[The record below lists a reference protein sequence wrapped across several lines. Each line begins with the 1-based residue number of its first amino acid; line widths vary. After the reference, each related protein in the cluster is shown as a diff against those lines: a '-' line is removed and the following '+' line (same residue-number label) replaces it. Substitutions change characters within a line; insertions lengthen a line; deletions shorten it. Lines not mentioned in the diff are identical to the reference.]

1 MSKDTFLSPLIKLK
15 NDFQN
20 ICKRFALD
28 KCFVRASAM
37 GYITFLGFIPF
48 VMVILIF
55 TPDITMVKIKE
66 TIIAFI
72 FKTFMPNSAQTMK
85 DVFVELMDRRVGMDV
100 ISFVLLVVTS
110 FLLFKSISNTF
121 DVIMKT
127 HHLKRHS
134 LGREFERFVT
144 ALIGGLVIVAALL
157 FSTSLPLINQI
168 TKITFIIQILP
179 YFFIFLVL
187 FALYLYAPSSRPKVW
202 SALLGAILSSVVWI
216 LLKLCFDWYIATF
229 TNVRSVY
236 GTLGAF
242 PIFMIWLYFNWVT
255 ILFGMEVVSYFS
267 GVKHPK
273 IQKDKKSKK
282 INLKISLEK
291 EIDEESVKKFKEM
304 ELPRTNKSKK
314 DFLELIKFI
323 LNNNNEK

>member
-1 MSKDTFLSPLIKLK
+1 MSKDQVLFPFRKLK
-15 NDFQN
+15 KDFVN
-20 ICKRFALD
+20 IYHNFVLD
-28 KCFVRASAM
+28 KCFIRASAM

-55 TPDITMVKIKE
+55 TPDITMVKIRD

-85 DVFVELMDRRVGMDV
+85 DVFVELMERRVGMDV
-100 ISFVLLVVTS
+100 VSFILLIVTS

-127 HHLKRHS
+127 HKLKRHS
-134 LGREFERFVT
+134 LGREFERFIT
-144 ALIGGLVIVAALL
+144 ALIGGLVVVAALL
-157 FSTSLPLINQI
+157 FSTSLPVINQI
-168 TKITFIIQILP
+168 TQITFIIKILP

-187 FALYLYAPSSRPKVW
+187 FALYEYTPSSRPKTL
-202 SALLGAILSSVVWI
+202 SALFGAVFSSVIWI
-216 LLKLCFDWYIATF
+216 FLKICFDWYIATF

-255 ILFGMEVVSYFS
+255 ILFGMEVVSYYS
-267 GVKHPK
+267 GARSLESDRKLESDRV
-273 IQKDKKSKK
+273 
-282 INLKISLEK
+282 NLKISLEK
-291 EIDEESVKKFKEM
+291 KIDDESVQRIKEM
-304 ELPRTNKSKK
+304 DLSESSKATQEIM
-314 DFLELIKFI
+314 DLIKSVF
-323 LNNNNEK
+323 NKKKK